1 MDQSIWCFK
10 YAPQKL
16 DDMIL
21 SEESKKVLQ
30 KVILECPNV
39 LLVGKPGTGKG
50 TFVDIFLKE
59 TGYDFMKINAS
70 DENSIDIVRDKI
82 KSFATSLGITNKKI
96 VYINE
101 SDFLSQNAQ
110 AGLRDLT
117 ETVQKNT
124 RFFFLANYPQKIID
138 PIKSRCQTISLND
151 PPKDQI
157 LRHCFKILK
166 AENIEVKNK
175 TGVVDIIKA
184 HYPDIRQIINTLQL
198 NCVNGIFDSVKI
210 SSTSDVFESIYKN
223 MKSHEIDEIRKIL
236 RSEGIDYPELFNF
249 LYEKAPET
257 KSPGDFIIS
266 IGEYLYRDSS
276 VAIKEINFMAFYFE
290 MMKKGIL

>member
-110 AGLRDLT
+110 AGCRDLT

-138 PIKSRCQTISLND
+138 P
-151 PPKDQI
+151 
-157 LRHCFKILK
+157 
-166 AENIEVKNK
+166 
-175 TGVVDIIKA
+175 
-184 HYPDIRQIINTLQL
+184 NTL
-198 NCVNGIFDSVKI
+198 S
-210 SSTSDVFESIYKN
+210 
-223 MKSHEIDEIRKIL
+223 
-236 RSEGIDYPELFNF
+236 
-249 LYEKAPET
+249 
-257 KSPGDFIIS
+257 
-266 IGEYLYRDSS
+266 
-276 VAIKEINFMAFYFE
+276 
-290 MMKKGIL
+290 

>member
-101 SDFLSQNAQ
+101 CLEENEEIIIGTKDSYEYIKLK
-110 AGLRDLT
+110 DL
-117 ETVQKNT
+117 
-124 RFFFLANYPQKIID
+124 
-138 PIKSRCQTISLND
+138 
-151 PPKDQI
+151 PKDKKFNIVSMNQESGVLEDDEGFI
-157 LRHCFKILK
+157 NVEKEDVVYEVCLEDGRKIQATKNHPFFVIRDKKITPVLLK
-166 AENIEVKNK
+166 DLKEE
-175 TGVVDIIKA
+175 
-184 HYPDIRQIINTLQL
+184 
-198 NCVNGIFDSVKI
+198 
-210 SSTSDVFESIYKN
+210 
-223 MKSHEIDEIRKIL
+223 DEI
-236 RSEGIDYPELFNF
+236 
-249 LYEKAPET
+249 
-257 KSPGDFIIS
+257 IS
-266 IGEYLYRDSS
+266 
-276 VAIKEINFMAFYFE
+276 F
-290 MMKKGIL
+290 